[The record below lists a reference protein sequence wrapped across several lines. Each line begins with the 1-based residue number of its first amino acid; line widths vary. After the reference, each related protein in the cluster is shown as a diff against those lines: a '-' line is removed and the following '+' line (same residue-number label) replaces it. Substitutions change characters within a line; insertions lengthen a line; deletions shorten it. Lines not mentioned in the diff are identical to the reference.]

1 MTKLCGR
8 GLHPMT
14 PANTYRPPA
23 HPGTNLCRECRA
35 ARERSRPRKSRG
47 SGRGMGWRKQPL
59 NARRAGRV
67 ARYYAGRLL
76 LAAVEAGELPPDVVA
91 AYGPEGLQK
100 VSQALLEL
108 SWRLESSGDPKGRPS
123 R

>member
-1 MTKLCGR
+1 MIKLCGR
-8 GLHPMT
+8 GLHLMV
-14 PANTYRPPA
+14 PANTYRRPSKRHVA
-23 HPGTNLCRECRA
+23 CCRSCRA
-35 ARERSRPRKSRG
+35 LREKARSAAEATARRG
-47 SGRGMGWRKQPL
+47 PVRPL

-123 R
+123 